1 MYVSLVTSDSFTN
14 EYVTHYVCHVW
25 LIHKG
30 VRDSIYVS
38 HVTSDSFTN
47 EFVTHYMCH
56 VLRVTHS
63 HEFVTQYMC
72 HMLRLTLLQMSSRHT
87 ICVMC
92 HLWLI
97 HMSSWL
103 NTCVTCYVWLFCKWV
118 RDTLYVSCVTCDWFT
133 NELVTLITCVTCD
146 SFTNEFV
153 THSQMS
159 SWLITCI
166 MCHVWLIHKWVREI
180 YDSFTNGFVTN
191 SMCHELSQALC
202 LLHSLTLSVS
212 FIFYLGL
219 VQLNHRWV
227 RVPLYVSHVTSDLF
241 INEFVTH
248 YMCHERSQV
257 LCLLHSLTFS
267 VSLILCLGLVWT
279 HSNHREWEKVREC
292 VCEREREREWLCVWV
307 CLYERDMLSNSLSYH
322 TYFCHWEWEKVTE
335 WEGER
340 ERERVCVCVCV
351 RVRERDILST
361 SLSYHTHFCQ

>member
-14 EYVTHYVCHVW
+14 EFVTHYVCHVW

-92 HLWLI
+92 HVWLI
-97 HMSSWL
+97 HKWIGDSHYL
-103 NTCVTCYVWLFCKWV
+103 CNVWLIHKWV
-118 RDTLYVSCVTCDWFT
+118 R
-133 NELVTLITCVTCD
+133 D

-267 VSLILCLGLVWT
+267 VSFILCLGLVWT

-340 ERERVCVCVCV
+340 ERERECVCVYE
-351 RVRERDILST
+351 REREKERDRPQQHVPLE
-361 SLSYHTHFCQ
+361 CPAGN